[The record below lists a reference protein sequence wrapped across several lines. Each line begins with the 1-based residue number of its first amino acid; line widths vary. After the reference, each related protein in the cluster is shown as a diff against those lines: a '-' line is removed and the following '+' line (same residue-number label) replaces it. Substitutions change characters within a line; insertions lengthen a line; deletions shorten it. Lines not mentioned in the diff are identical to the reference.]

1 MAGIMSNEFR
11 VGLTRDCLGR
21 DGRNPVFDPAAFAV
35 LRAEKSLVYKS
46 LAGSGGEVTPDQASR
61 YDALV
66 VLMPR
71 VTERTLGDADRRL
84 RLVAR
89 FGVGY
94 DTIDTAACTR
104 AGVALTITPDGVRR
118 PVATIILAF
127 VLALSHRLLA
137 KDRLTKSGRWSE
149 RTDHMG
155 VGLTGKV
162 FGSIGFGNIG
172 REAFRLLRPLDMV
185 HIACDPVA
193 QPEEAAALGVR
204 LVDFDTVLREAD
216 FVSVNCPLSP
226 ATRHLVGAAALAEMK
241 PSPFSINTA
250 RGPIVDEAALTEAL
264 AAGRIA
270 GAALDVF
277 EQEPTPADNP
287 LLALDNVITTPHSL
301 CWTDECFRRIAED
314 AFASVVAVAPGV
326 APVNLVNRA
335 VLDNAAFTA
344 ALAARRNL
352 LAGGQS

>member
-1 MAGIMSNEFR
+1 MSEIFR
-11 VGLTRDCLGR
+11 VGLTRDFLGS
-21 DGRNPVFDPAAFAV
+21 DGKTPVFDPAAFAV
-35 LRAEKSLVYKS
+35 LEAEESLSFEYMPEPVD
-46 LAGSGGEVTPDQASR
+46 EVTPAQAAR
-61 YDALV
+61 YDAIV
-66 VLMPR
+66 VLTPR
-71 VTERTLGDADRRL
+71 ITARTLAGADRRL
-84 RLVAR
+84 KLVAR

-94 DTIDTAACTR
+94 DNVDTEACTR
-104 AGVALTITPDGVRR
+104 AGVVLTITPDGVRR
-118 PVATIILAF
+118 PVATIILTF
-127 VLALSHRLLA
+127 VLALSHRLLV
-137 KDRLTKSGRWSE
+137 KDRLTKSGRWKE

-155 VGLTGKV
+155 IGLTGKV
-162 FGSIGFGNIG
+162 FGSIGLGDIG

-314 AFASVVAVAPGV
+314 AFASVVAVARGV

>member
-1 MAGIMSNEFR
+1 MGNFFR
-11 VGLTRDCLGR
+11 VGLTRDCLGT
-21 DGRNPVFDPAAFAV
+21 DGKTPVFDPAAFDV
-35 LRAEKSLVYKS
+35 LRAEASLS
-46 LAGSGGEVTPDQASR
+46 FEILAEGGTEVTPAQASR

-71 VTERTLGDADRRL
+71 VTARTLSGADRRL
-84 RLVAR
+84 RLIAR

-94 DTIDTAACTR
+94 DNVDTDACTR

-127 VLALSHRLLA
+127 VLALSHRLFV
-137 KDRLTKSGRWSE
+137 KDRLTKSGRWNE

-162 FGSIGFGNIG
+162 FGAIGLGNIG

-185 HIACDPVA
+185 HIACDPLA
-193 QPEEAAALGVR
+193 RPAEAAALGVR
-204 LVDFDTVLREAD
+204 LVDLDTLLREAD
-216 FVSVNCPLSP
+216 FVSVSCPLSP
-226 ATRHLVGAAALAEMK
+226 ETRHLVDAAALAKMK
-241 PSPFSINTA
+241 PTAFLINTA

-264 AAGRIA
+264 AARRIA

-277 EQEPTPADNP
+277 DQEPTPADNP

-314 AFASVVAVAPGV
+314 AFTSVVAVARGM
-326 APVNLVNRA
+326 APVNVVNRA
-335 VLDNAAFTA
+335 VLEDAGFAA
-344 ALAARRNL
+344 ALAARRKL
-352 LAGGQS
+352 IAGGQS